1 MEWLMMAVGVMG
13 SGWVGRVAKMETET
27 VAAIKRR
34 FELVASVL
42 NERTRR
48 LLAAAEAVAYGRGGG
63 VAVARATGVSRRAI
77 RRGISELGGTA
88 SLPEGRV
95 RRPGGGRKSAVEKY
109 PGLRDAL
116 EGLVEP
122 TTRGDPE
129 SALRWTCKSV
139 RNLAEELTRQG
150 YEVSHQ
156 VVAELL
162 HDLEYSL
169 QGNRKVLEGSQHPD
183 RNAQFEYLNDQV
195 QRQVTAGQPA
205 ISVDAKKKEL
215 VGPFKN
221 GGRELRPKGQPEPV
235 RVHDFVDKD
244 LGRAT
249 PYGVYDLARNQGWVT
264 VGIDHD
270 TAEFAVASIQ
280 HWWQTLGQ
288 AAYPEA
294 TSLLITADGGGS
306 NGSRLRLWKLELQ
319 RFADESGLE
328 LRVCHLPPGT
338 SKWNK
343 IEHRLFSYITQNWRG
358 KPLVSY
364 AAIVSLIAA
373 TKTRSGLTVACHLDE
388 GTYPTGR
395 KVSDADLAAIN
406 LHRDEFHG
414 EWNYRI
420 RPHTH
425 SSETLIS

>member
-1 MEWLMMAVGVMG
+1 M
-13 SGWVGRVAKMETET
+13 

-34 FELVASVL
+34 FELLAPAL

-48 LLAAAEAVAYGRGGG
+48 LAAAAEAVAYGRGGG
-63 VAVARATGVSRRAI
+63 VVVARATGVSRRAI
-77 RRGISELGGTA
+77 RQGISELQA
-88 SLPEGRV
+88 STPWPAERV
-95 RRPGGGRKSAVEKY
+95 RRPGGGRKPVVETD

-116 EGLVEP
+116 EALVEP
-122 TTRGDPE
+122 TSRGDPE
-129 SALRWTCKSV
+129 SPLRWTCKSV
-139 RNLAEELTRQG
+139 RQLADELGRQG
-150 YEVSHQ
+150 HRVSHQ

-162 HDLEYSL
+162 HTLDYSL
-169 QGNRKVLEGSQHPD
+169 QANRKVLEGKQHPD
-183 RNAQFEYLNDQV
+183 RDAQFEHLN
-195 QRQVTAGQPA
+195 RQVEEQLAAGEPA

-235 RVHDFVDKD
+235 RVHDFVDKE

-249 PYGVYDLARNQGWVT
+249 PYGVYDLAQNQGWVS

-270 TAEFAVASIQ
+270 TAEFAVASMH

-288 AAYPEA
+288 VTYPGA

-306 NGSRLRLWKLELQ
+306 NASRSRLWKLELQ
-319 RFADESGLE
+319 RFADVTGLE

-364 AAIVSLIAA
+364 QVIVSLIGA
-373 TKTRSGLTVACHLDE
+373 TMTRGGLTVRCELDE

-395 KVSDADLAAIN
+395 KVTDAELASVN
-406 LHRDEFHG
+406 LERDAFHG
-414 EWNYRI
+414 EWNYRV
-420 RPHTH
+420 RPGR
-425 SSETLIS
+425 SLSETIIS

>member
-1 MEWLMMAVGVMG
+1 MAEV
-13 SGWVGRVAKMETET
+13 E
-27 VAAIKRR
+27 AIRRR
-34 FELVASVL
+34 FELLARHL
-42 NERTRR
+42 DERRRR
-48 LLAAAEAVAYGRGGG
+48 LWAASEAMAIGRGG
-63 VAVARATGVSRRAI
+63 ASTVARATGVSRRVI
-77 RRGISELGGTA
+77 GEGIKELTDGPPVGA
-88 SLPEGRV
+88 VRI
-95 RRPGGGRKSAVEKY
+95 RRPGGGRKRTTDTD
-109 PGLRDAL
+109 PTLRGDL
-116 EGLVEP
+116 ERLVEP
-122 TTRGDPE
+122 VTRGDPE
-129 SALRWTCKSV
+129 SPLRWTCKSV
-139 RNLAEELTRQG
+139 RKLAEELRGIGHQ
-150 YEVSHQ
+150 VSHQ
-156 VVAELL
+156 LVAELL
-162 HDLEYSL
+162 HELEYSL
-169 QGNRKVLEGSQHPD
+169 QANRKVLEGSQHPD
-183 RNAQFEYLNDQV
+183 RNAQFAYLNDQV
-195 QRQVTAGQPA
+195 QQQIAAGQPA

-235 RVHDFVDKD
+235 RVHDFVDKE

-319 RFADESGLE
+319 RFADASGLE
-328 LRVCHLPPGT
+328 LHVCHLPPGT

-364 AAIVSLIAA
+364 QTIVSLIAA
-373 TKTRSGLTVACHLDE
+373 TKTRNGLTVQCELDE

-395 KVSDADLAAIN
+395 KVTQAELATVN
-406 LHRDEFHG
+406 LDRDEFHG
-414 EWNYRI
+414 DWNYRI
-420 RPHTH
+420 RPR
-425 SSETLIS
+425 SRLFETVIS

>member
-1 MEWLMMAVGVMG
+1 L
-13 SGWVGRVAKMETET
+13 
-27 VAAIKRR
+27 
-34 FELVASVL
+34 
-42 NERTRR
+42 
-48 LLAAAEAVAYGRGGG
+48 EAP
-63 VAVARATGVSRRAI
+63 T
-77 RRGISELGGTA
+77 

-95 RRPGGGRKSAVEKY
+95 RRPGGGRRSATERY

-116 EGLVEP
+116 EALVEP

-139 RNLAEELTRQG
+139 RNLAEELRQQG
-150 YEVSHQ
+150 YPISHQ
-156 VVAELL
+156 VVTERL
-162 HDLEYSL
+162 HELEYSL
-169 QGNRKVLEGSQHPD
+169 QANRKVLEGSQHPD
-183 RNAQFEYLNDQV
+183 RNAQFAYLNQQV
-195 QRQVTAGQPA
+195 QAQVAAGEPA

-235 RVHDFVDKD
+235 RVHDFVDKE

-249 PYGVYDLARNQGWVT
+249 PYGVYDLAQNQGWVT

-280 HWWQTLGQ
+280 QWWQTLGHPT
-288 AAYPEA
+288 YPGA

-306 NGSRLRLWKLELQ
+306 NGSRLRLWKWELQ
-319 RFADESGLE
+319 RFADASGLE
-328 LRVCHLPPGT
+328 LHVCHLPPGT

-364 AAIVSLIAA
+364 AVIVSLIAA
-373 TKTRSGLTVACHLDE
+373 TTTRNGLTVRCELDDRS
-388 GTYPTGR
+388 YPTGR
-395 KVSDADLAAIN
+395 KVTDADLATVN

-414 EWNYRI
+414 DWNYRI
-420 RPHTH
+420 RPRTH
-425 SSETLIS
+425 PFETVIT